1 MLLPNPITFT
11 PPAVVRPGTNDHVP
25 TPVTLTEL
33 DVTIFDNSKKKS
45 VMALIAHFPTP
56 LVLWEKEAYTTIGD
70 YTQAQVEARV
80 LESLGSDVKAGLEAL
95 FVSPATLTPPVG

>member
-33 DVTIFDNSKKKS
+33 DVTVMDNSKKKS
-45 VMALIAHFPTP
+45 VIALIAFCRNP
-56 LVLWEKEAYTTIGD
+56 LVLWEGESYTAAGD
-70 YTQAQVEARV
+70 YTQAAAEARV
-80 LESLGSDVKAGLEAL
+80 LELLGDDHAAAIVAL
-95 FVSPATLTPPVG
+95 LTPLA